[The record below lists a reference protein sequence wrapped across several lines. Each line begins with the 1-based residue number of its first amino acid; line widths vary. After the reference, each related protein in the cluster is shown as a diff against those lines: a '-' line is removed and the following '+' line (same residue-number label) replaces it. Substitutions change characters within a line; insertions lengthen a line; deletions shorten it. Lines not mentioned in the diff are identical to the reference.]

1 MRSRFTVAIVAVA
14 VAGLTLA
21 VAASAQMIGIYRNSM
36 GTDAQR
42 GQIVKLSGERCARSA
57 VDGGLQV
64 FVGKATGEC
73 VYRTPVVGRDLE
85 IVARATL
92 VGSTPKAV
100 KRRAYLALELRAG
113 QAGARYQLLVFPL
126 QRKAQLRKVLSDG
139 GVKYLHIARGIATR
153 GADRPYELRL
163 RAFNVTSGPERGTA
177 RIAAFFGR
185 TLLADVAD
193 GAAGDLQGR
202 AAGFSVGAVGDA
214 KGATAVFDDIIVRVP
229 SPF

>member
-1 MRSRFTVAIVAVA
+1 MKSRLTIAIVAA
-14 VAGLTLA
+14 A
-21 VAASAQMIGIYRNSM
+21 VAALVLAASVSAAMIGIYRNSM
-36 GTDAQR
+36 GSDAQR
-42 GQIVKLSGERCARSA
+42 GQIVKLGGERCARGA
-57 VDGGLQV
+57 AEGGLRV

-73 VYRTPVVGRDLE
+73 SYRTPVIGRDLE
-85 IVARATL
+85 IAARATL

-113 QAGARYQLLVFPL
+113 HAGARYQLLVFPL
-126 QRKAQLRKVLSDG
+126 QRKAQLRKVLPDG
-139 GVKYLHIARGIATR
+139 GVKYLQIARGVATR
-153 GADRPYELRL
+153 GAGRPYELRL

-193 GAAGDLQGR
+193 GAAGELQGR